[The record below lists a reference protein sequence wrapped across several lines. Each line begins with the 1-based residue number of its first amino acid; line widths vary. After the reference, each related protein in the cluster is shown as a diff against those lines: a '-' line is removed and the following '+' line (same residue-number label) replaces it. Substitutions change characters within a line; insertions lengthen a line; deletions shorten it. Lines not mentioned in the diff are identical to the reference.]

1 MVVLM
6 MLEELRHNR
15 EIDGTYIDTVT
26 VWEPE
31 CIESVVKL
39 LHNTAIQELL
49 SRNILSVWDWELR
62 TKNMFQANKL
72 KVVNDLV
79 NKKQEDMKQ
88 IVGCGETTKKEV
100 YAAFLMYH
108 IRLKYWKPRINEGDY
123 KFQ

>member
-6 MLEELRHNR
+6 RLEEMQYDQMH
-15 EIDGTYIDTVT
+15 GVYIDTVT

-31 CIESVVKL
+31 YVESVVKL
-39 LHNTAIQELL
+39 LHNTAIKELL

-62 TKNMFQANKL
+62 TKNMFQANKME
-72 KVVNDLV
+72 VVNDLV
-79 NKKQEDMKQ
+79 NKKQEDMKR

-100 YAAFLMYH
+100 YEAFLMYH
-108 IRLKYWKPRINEGDY
+108 IRLKYWKPRVTDGDY